1 MTGSEASPAGGNQ
14 EGSTVDLAYASATVE
29 AASIL
34 TTPAGMAVPTN
45 GSSTEQT
52 PTQTITMPPNPT
64 AATAQVQV
72 TQSPPPAAAPAG
84 VPAQVVNVQD
94 ATVLAA
100 QAMVQAQANSAGWP
114 CHSLLYKATY
124 KCNVFLFIL
133 SSVCCVA
140 MKY

>member
-1 MTGSEASPAGGNQ
+1 MSGTEASPAGVKQ
-14 EGSTVDLAYASATVE
+14 EGSTVDLANASATVE
-29 AASIL
+29 GASIL
-34 TTPAGMAVPTN
+34 TTPGIAVPTN
-45 GSSTEQT
+45 ESSTEQT
-52 PTQTITMPPNPT
+52 QTMTMPPNLT
-64 AATAQVQV
+64 VATDQVQV
-72 TQSPPPAAAPAG
+72 TQAPPPAAAPAE
-84 VPAQVVNVQD
+84 VPAQLVNVQD